1 MLNIA
6 RHQWDIPVCWFDASY
21 MKVRELKKHEL
32 TIGRCRSITI
42 HFQKLF
48 AVTIIIPVG
57 SIFPKSAILVLY
69 LQVFYS
75 NEWIR
80 PAVYF
85 GLLFNICTYVPL
97 MISAIYY
104 TSPRGE
110 TTWAELALSTEPQR
124 GLYMSTV
131 KAAMS
136 VMMKLYILAL
146 PLPILAKLHLA
157 VAKRLQLIAVFATA
171 SV

>member
-6 RHQWDIPVCWFDASY
+6 RHQWDIPICQLDAAY
-21 MKVRELKKHEL
+21 IKVSELQK
-32 TIGRCRSITI
+32 IYAGRAYVGN
-42 HFQKLF
+42 HLQKLF

-69 LQVFYS
+69 LQLFS
-75 NEWIR
+75 SKKWIR

-85 GLLFNICTYVPL
+85 GLLFNFFTYIPL
-97 MISAIYY
+97 VASAIYY
-104 TSPRGE
+104 TTPRGG

-136 VMMKLYILAL
+136 IVMNLYILIL
-146 PLPILAKLHLA
+146 PLPILAKLHMA
-157 VAKRLQLIAVFATA
+157 VSKRVQLIAVFATA
-171 SV
+171 SA

>member
-1 MLNIA
+1 M
-6 RHQWDIPVCWFDASY
+6 H
-21 MKVRELKKHEL
+21 L
-32 TIGRCRSITI
+32 TNNL
-42 HFQKLF
+42 QKLF

-69 LQVFYS
+69 MQVFYS

-85 GLLFNICTYVPL
+85 GLVFNVLTYLPL
-97 MISAIYY
+97 IASSIYY
-104 TSPRGE
+104 TTPRGGA
-110 TTWAELALSTEPQR
+110 TWGELALSTEPQR

-136 VMMKLYILAL
+136 VVMNLYILIL
-146 PLPILAKLHLA
+146 PLPILSKLQMP
-157 VAKRLQLIAVFATA
+157 VSKRVQLIAVFATA